1 MNSEKQNASD
11 NQRGAKG
18 CGFCLLISVFF
29 LLIGC
34 STTTPP
40 TSVHQPMTAKP
51 VEKKVVAPADGA
63 IFHAGINERQLF
75 EDKRARNVG
84 DILTINIVEKTT
96 GNRKDSGS
104 SSYSNSVNANIPTV
118 TTNLPQLITELPKV
132 FGSPLSG
139 LLTKLFSLSGSVVG
153 TTSNKAA
160 IAGAG
165 SASEDLTGIISVT
178 VIDVLANGNLLVS
191 GEKQVSLNQSDEF
204 IRFSGVVNPT
214 TITNLNAVQS
224 TQVAD
229 VHIEYKKAGAMSE
242 VINDAKT
249 LGFLGRFFM
258 SVLPF

>member
-1 MNSEKQNASD
+1 MV
-11 NQRGAKG
+11 RGVKFWLAG
-18 CGFCLLISVFF
+18 
-29 LLIGC
+29 LLIGLAGC
-34 STTTPP
+34 VSNPP
-40 TSVHQPMTAKP
+40 TSVHQPMTARPAESKA
-51 VEKKVVAPADGA
+51 VAPADGA
-63 IFHAGINERQLF
+63 IFHAGINERPLF

-118 TTNLPQLITELPKV
+118 TTNIPSKV
-132 FGSPLSG
+132 RMPGTVANM
-139 LLTKLFSLSGSVVG
+139 LTNLFSLSGSIVG

-160 IAGAG
+160 NASAGAT
-165 SASEDLTGIISVT
+165 SEDLTGTISVT
-178 VIDVLANGNLLVS
+178 VIEVLANGNLLVS
-191 GEKQVSLNQSDEF
+191 GEKQVALNQSDEF

-229 VHIEYKKAGAMSE
+229 AHIEYKKAGAMSE
-242 VINDAKT
+242 VINDTQT